1 MKSRK
6 LSRSRRRVTILTA
19 TAASVAAGVALLPNW
34 SAGAATP
41 SNPTVDAKTRAT
53 FQKLADAVFTD
64 RTDALVDG
72 NRKKPTT
79 QGFSGRVKMSS
90 KQHST
95 ESSTL
100 NSLTQRKNTLA
111 KLGEKY
117 SKGTTGVSLDTVK
130 VTGRTAKAQVTE
142 TTVLTYEKTSAKE
155 PNTTGFQAH
164 HELTF
169 KADQGGN
176 WQLSGVRST
185 DTGGTTVNQ
194 VAAPAVTTVKPA
206 TAETDTPA
214 APRAATTRNPA
225 AVPKV
230 LTGGTYDYK
239 AMATYAEKYWSNYNP
254 DYPNFNGQG
263 AGGDCTNFVS
273 QSLKAG
279 GWKHAP
285 GYVYDYT
292 KWFGNNEIQSYSF
305 VGVNEWSWFTQNAKR
320 STPLANVYQMQVG
333 DVLQVDFD
341 RDGSKDHTMIVSYV
355 ANGMPYL
362 TYHSSNTY
370 RRSLSSVLASY
381 PNSYYYAYRT

>member
-41 SNPTVDAKTRAT
+41 SNPTVDATTRAT

-72 NRKKPTT
+72 NRRKPAAK
-79 QGFSGRVKMSS
+79 GFSGRVKMSS
-90 KQHST
+90 RQNSA

-100 NSLTQRKNTLA
+100 DTLAQRKSTLA
-111 KLGEKY
+111 RLGEKY
-117 SKGTTGVSLDTVK
+117 SKGATSVSLDTVK
-130 VTGRTAKAQVTE
+130 VTGRTATAKVTE
-142 TTVLTYEKTSAKE
+142 TTTLTYEKVTGKE
-155 PNTTGFQAH
+155 PATTGFQAH
-164 HELTF
+164 HQLTF
-169 KADQGGN
+169 SADSRGN

-185 DTGGTTVNQ
+185 DDGGPAVNQ
-194 VAAPAVTTVKPA
+194 VVKPA
-206 TAETDTPA
+206 VATVKTAAAGDMPN
-214 APRAATTRNPA
+214 APRAAITRNPA
-225 AVPKV
+225 AVPKN
-230 LTGGTYDYK
+230 TTNGTYDYK
-239 AMATYAEKYWSNYNP
+239 AMAAYAEKYWNNYNP
-254 DYPNFNGQG
+254 DYPNFNGHG

-292 KWFGNNEIQSYSF
+292 KWFGTKDIQSDSF

-320 STPLANVYQMQVG
+320 STPLANVYQMQIG
-333 DVLQVDFD
+333 DVVQVDFD
-341 RDGSKDHTMIVSYV
+341 RDGSKDHTMMVSYV

-370 RRSLSSVLASY
+370 RRSLSSIIASY

>member
-1 MKSRK
+1 M
-6 LSRSRRRVTILTA
+6 SRSRRRVTILTA

-79 QGFSGRVKMSS
+79 KGFSGRVKMSS
-90 KQHST
+90 KQNSA

-100 NSLTQRKNTLA
+100 STLTQRKTTLA
-111 KLGEKY
+111 KAGEKY
-117 SKGTTGVSLDTVK
+117 SKGATSVSLDTVK
-130 VTGRTAKAQVTE
+130 VTGRTAKAKVTE
-142 TTVLTYEKTSAKE
+142 TTTLSYEKVTGKE
-155 PNTTGFQAH
+155 PTTTGFQAH

-169 KADQGGN
+169 SADSSGN

-185 DTGGTTVNQ
+185 DDGGPTVNQ
-194 VAAPAVTTVKPA
+194 VAKPAVATVKPA
-206 TAETDTPA
+206 AAATDTPA
-214 APRAATTRNPA
+214 APRAATTRNPV
-225 AVPKV
+225 AVPKT

-239 AMATYAEKYWSNYNP
+239 AMAAYAEKYWSNYNP

-355 ANGMPYL
+355 SGGMPYL

-370 RRSLSSVLASY
+370 RRSLSSILSSY

>member
-41 SNPTVDAKTRAT
+41 SDPTVDAKTRAT

-79 QGFSGRVKMSS
+79 KGFSGRVKMSS
-90 KQHST
+90 KQNST

-142 TTVLTYEKTSAKE
+142 TTVLTYERTSAKE

-169 KADQGGN
+169 KADHSGN

-185 DTGGTTVNQ
+185 DQGGTTVNQ
-194 VAAPAVTTVKPA
+194 VAAPAVATVKPA
-206 TAETDTPA
+206 AAATDTPA
-214 APRAATTRNPA
+214 APRAATTRGPV
-225 AVPKV
+225 AVPKT

-239 AMATYAEKYWSNYNP
+239 AMAAYAEKHWSNYNP

-370 RRSLSSVLASY
+370 RRSLSSVIASY
-381 PNSYYYAYRT
+381 PTSYYYAYRT